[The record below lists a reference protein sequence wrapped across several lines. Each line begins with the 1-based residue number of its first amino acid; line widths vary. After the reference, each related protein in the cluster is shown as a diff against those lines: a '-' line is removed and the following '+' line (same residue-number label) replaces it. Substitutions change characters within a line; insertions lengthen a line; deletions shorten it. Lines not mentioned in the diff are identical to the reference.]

1 MAYQVVL
8 EDDKS
13 KEVLEGACPVCGEDM
28 YLRKFVKYF
37 SLFNKTIFPINT
49 IDTFYKCDVCESAYS
64 TSLKDLIKMD
74 EQDKG
79 LKIEEAGKIYAKALI
94 ASMTFMAMVDGD
106 LDDKEQLD
114 LHGIIGK
121 YSNIADEL
129 IETMDYVKQ
138 NGNKND
144 FVYKKLRKVKEELSS
159 DSVLAIIGSAIKM
172 ILADGQMKKEEK
184 MLIDSFLIESNL
196 PKDLYPILLERMRP
210 KK

>member
-1 MAYQVVL
+1 MAYRVVL

-13 KEVLEGACPVCGEDM
+13 KEVLSGACPVCGEDM

-37 SLFNKTIFPINT
+37 TLFNKPIFPVST
-49 IDTFYKCDVCESAYS
+49 IDTFYKCDVCESAYN
-64 TSLKDLIKMD
+64 TSLKDLIKLD
-74 EQDKG
+74 DRNKE
-79 LKIEEAGKIYAKALI
+79 LKIEEAGKLYAKALI

-121 YSNIADEL
+121 YSEIADEL
-129 IETMDYVKQ
+129 IETMDYVKL

-144 FVYKKLRKVKEELSS
+144 FVYKKLRKVRKELSS
-159 DSVLAIIGSAIKM
+159 DSVLAIIGSAVKM

-196 PKDLYPILLERMRP
+196 PKDLYPMLIERMQR
-210 KK
+210 K

>member
-1 MAYQVVL
+1 MAYKVVL

-13 KEVLEGACPVCGEDM
+13 KEVLSAACPVCGEDM

-37 SLFNKTIFPINT
+37 TLFNKALFPVNT
-49 IDTFYKCDVCESAYS
+49 IDTFYKCDVCEAAYN
-64 TSLKDLIKMD
+64 TGLKELLKLDDRNK
-74 EQDKG
+74 E
-79 LKIEEAGKIYAKALI
+79 LKIEEAGKLYAKALI

-106 LDDKEQLD
+106 LDEKEQLD

-121 YSNIADEL
+121 YSEIADEL
-129 IETMDYVKQ
+129 IETMDYVKL
-138 NGNKND
+138 NGNKNN
-144 FVYKKLRKVKEELSS
+144 FVYKKLRKVREELSS
-159 DSVLAIIGSAIKM
+159 DSVLAIISSAVKM

-196 PKDLYPILLERMRP
+196 PKDLYPVLIERMM

>member
-1 MAYQVVL
+1 MAYRVVL

-13 KEVLEGACPVCGEDM
+13 KEVLSAACPVCGEDM

-37 SLFNKTIFPINT
+37 TLFNKALFPVNT
-49 IDTFYKCDVCESAYS
+49 IDTFYKCDVCEAAYN
-64 TSLKDLIKMD
+64 TGLKELLKLDDRNK
-74 EQDKG
+74 E
-79 LKIEEAGKIYAKALI
+79 LKIEEAGKLYAKALI

-106 LDDKEQLD
+106 LDEKEQLD

-121 YSNIADEL
+121 YSEIADEL
-129 IETMDYVKQ
+129 IETMDYVKL
-138 NGNKND
+138 NGNKNN
-144 FVYKKLRKVKEELSS
+144 FVYKKLRKVREELSS
-159 DSVLAIIGSAIKM
+159 DSVLAIISSAVKM

-196 PKDLYPILLERMRP
+196 PKDLYPVLIERMM

>member
-1 MAYQVVL
+1 MAYRVVL

-13 KEVLEGACPVCGEDM
+13 KEVLSGACPVCGEDM

-37 SLFNKTIFPINT
+37 TLFDKKLFPVNT
-49 IDTFYKCDVCESAYS
+49 IDTFYKCDVCESAYN
-64 TSLKDLIKMD
+64 TSLKDMVKLDDRNK
-74 EQDKG
+74 E
-79 LKIEEAGKIYAKALI
+79 LKIEEAGKLYAKALI
-94 ASMTFMAMVDGD
+94 ASMTFMAIVDGD

-121 YSNIADEL
+121 YSEIADEL
-129 IETMDYVKQ
+129 IETMDYVKL

-144 FVYKKLRKVKEELSS
+144 FVYKKLRKVREELSS

-196 PKDLYPILLERMRP
+196 PKDLYPMLIERMQR
-210 KK
+210 K